1 MDRNVPF
8 VIIFLIAM
16 VCIAI
21 VLMLWAMEGT
31 SSGRREFQASDT
43 PRSAYT
49 QPNASP
55 VPAVPAPDGD
65 TRADSA
71 SGSSGPKNKS
81 R

>member
-1 MDRNVPF
+1 MNRNIPF
-8 VIIFLIAM
+8 AIIFLIAM
-16 VCIAI
+16 VCVAV
-21 VLMLWAMEGT
+21 VLMLWAIEGT

-43 PRSAYT
+43 PRSTYT

-55 VPAVPAPDGD
+55 VPTVPAPNNN

-71 SGSSGPKNKS
+71 RDSSGPENKS

>member
-1 MDRNVPF
+1 MNRNVPYA
-8 VIIFLIAM
+8 IIFLIAM
-16 VCIAI
+16 VCVAI

-31 SSGRREFQASDT
+31 SSGRLERQVSDT

-55 VPAVPAPDGD
+55 IPAAPLPRNDA
-65 TRADSA
+65 RADSA
-71 SGSSGPKNKS
+71 RGSGGPENKS

>member
-1 MDRNVPF
+1 MNRNVPYA
-8 VIIFLIAM
+8 IIFLIAM
-16 VCIAI
+16 VCFAV

-31 SSGRREFQASDT
+31 SSGRRELQASDT

-55 VPAVPAPDGD
+55 VPAAPEPNNDA
-65 TRADSA
+65 RADSA
-71 SGSSGPKNKS
+71 RESSGPENKS